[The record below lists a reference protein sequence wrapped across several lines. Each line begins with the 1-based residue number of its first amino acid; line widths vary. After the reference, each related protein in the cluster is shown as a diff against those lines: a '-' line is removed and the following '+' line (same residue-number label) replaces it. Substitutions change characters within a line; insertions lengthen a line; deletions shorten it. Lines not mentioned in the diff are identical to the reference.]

1 MRLFLIL
8 QPHSLLMRII
18 PFIVSS
24 VITVGLVYALNK
36 KIGPAPPLGK
46 FLSPQQG
53 FWQNAEPADADYNAD
68 LKFIGLKDEAEVYI
82 DERLVPHVFVK
93 NETDAYFIQGYLHAK
108 FRLWQMEFQTHAA
121 AGRISEILG
130 ENPRV
135 LNFDREQRRLGM
147 VYAAEKSLLLTEADT
162 ETKTINDAYTAG
174 VNAYI
179 DAIKESELPLEYKLL
194 DYVPEKWSNL
204 KTALFLKYM
213 SKDLAGGEND
223 FEYTNAKSIFS
234 AEDFEKLYPLAP
246 DSLVPI
252 IPTPFTDTAV
262 AVTIPATAD
271 SLYFAKKDS
280 INIKETKPD
289 PDNGSN
295 NWAVS
300 GKKTKSGYPILCND
314 PHLSLNLPSLWFEM
328 QLSTPTYNAYGATFP
343 GAPAV
348 IIGFN
353 DHCSFGFTNAGRD
366 VRDYY
371 DISFK
376 DSSMMEYKFN
386 NEWKK
391 TNWRVEVIKVKG
403 KPDFIDSV
411 AYIPE
416 FGPVMYDHRFTG
428 NERTDGKHYYACR
441 WKAHDPSNEIKI
453 FIGMDKAKNYNDY
466 AEAIKN
472 LHTPGQNCVFATK
485 SGDIALWCQG
495 EFPAKWKDQGKFVM
509 PGTDS
514 SYMWQSMIPQQQN
527 PHQHNPARNFVSSAN
542 QLPVFTK
549 DYPYY
554 LGGSYPLYR
563 GISINRRLSAMDSG
577 TVTVEDMMKLQT
589 DNYNVFAEYTR
600 PLLLKYVDVL
610 RLNETE
616 KKYLDLVR
624 NWNLR
629 NDTAEAGP
637 TIFNLWYDSLQVKVF
652 WDELNKTT
660 LPLHWPE
667 ASTLSEAIAKN
678 PSFSFIDNIN
688 TPRKETIEEIITNAF
703 KAAVPVMKNA
713 ETENKLAWAKFKDT
727 RVNHLT
733 KQAALSRMHLPI
745 GGGNHIINAT
755 KVDHGPSWRMI
766 VEMTPET
773 NAYGIYPGG
782 QSGNPGSKYCDS
794 FVDDWALGKY
804 NKLWMMKASEKN
816 DKRIK
821 WVMRFSK
828 S

>member
-1 MRLFLIL
+1 
-8 QPHSLLMRII
+8 MRII
-18 PFIVSS
+18 PFLVSAA
-24 VITVGLVYALNK
+24 VTVGLVFMLNRK
-36 KIGPAPPLGK
+36 LGPAPPLGK
-46 FLSPQQG
+46 FLSPQHG
-53 FWQNAEPADADYNAD
+53 FWQNADPADMDYNAAIKPD
-68 LKFIGLKDEAEVYI
+68 GLKDDAEVYI
-82 DERLVPHVFVK
+82 DDRLVPHVFVK
-93 NETDAYFIQGYLHAK
+93 NDADAYFIQGYLHAK

-130 ENPRV
+130 ENPKV

-147 VYAAEKSLLLTEADT
+147 VYAAEKSLKVAEADPV
-162 ETKTINDAYTAG
+162 TKEINDAYTAG

-179 DAIKESELPLEYKLL
+179 SQLKESEVPLEYKLL
-194 DYVPEKWSNL
+194 DYMPEKWNNL

-223 FEYTNAKSIFS
+223 FEYSNAKTLFS
-234 AEDFEKLYPLAP
+234 AADFEKLYPLTP
-246 DSLVPI
+246 DSLDPI
-252 IPTPFTDTAV
+252 VPTPFTDTAV
-262 AVTIPATAD
+262 ALKIPATAD
-271 SLYFAKKDS
+271 SLYYARRDS
-280 INIKETKPD
+280 IGIKENKPD

-314 PHLSLNLPSLWFEM
+314 PHLKLNLPSLWFEM
-328 QLSTPTYNAYGATFP
+328 QLSTPSYNAYGATFP
-343 GAPAV
+343 GAPAI

-353 DHCSFGFTNAGRD
+353 DSCSFGFTNAGRD

-376 DSSMMEYKFN
+376 DDSRMEYKFN

-391 TNWRVEVIKVKG
+391 TEWRIETIKVKG
-403 KPDFIDSV
+403 KPDYIDSV

-416 FGPVMYDHRFTG
+416 FGPVMYDRSFTG
-428 NERTDGKHYYACR
+428 ITDDDKKRTDGKHYYACR

-453 FIGMDKAKNYNDY
+453 FVGLDRAKNYNDY

-472 LHTPGQNCVFATK
+472 LHTPGQNCVFACK
-485 SGDIALWCQG
+485 NGDIALWCQG

-514 SYMWQSMIPQQQN
+514 SYMWQAMIPQYQN
-527 PHQHNPARNFVSSAN
+527 PHQHNPERNFVSSAN
-542 QLPVFTK
+542 QLPVYTK

-563 GISINRRLSAMDSG
+563 GVIINRKLSAMDSG
-577 TVTVEDMMKLQT
+577 TVTVEDMMKMQA

-600 PLLLKYVDVL
+600 PTLLKYLDESKL
-610 RLNETE
+610 DADG
-616 KKYLDLVR
+616 KKYLQMLR
-624 NWNLR
+624 NWNVR
-629 NDTAEAGP
+629 SDVGENGP
-637 TIFNLWYDSLQVKVF
+637 TIFNLWYDSLQVKTF
-652 WDELNKTT
+652 GDELSKTN
-660 LPLHWPE
+660 LPMHWPE
-667 ASTLSEAIAKN
+667 ASTLSEALVKDSA
-678 PSFSFIDNIN
+678 FSFIDDIN
-688 TPRKETIEEIITNAF
+688 TPQKETAYDIITAAF
-703 KAAVPVMKNA
+703 KAAEVKMKEL
-713 ETENKLAWAKFKDT
+713 ETVGQLAWAKFKDT

-733 KQAALSRMHLPI
+733 KQAAFSRLHLPI

-782 QSGNPGSKYCDS
+782 QSGNPGSKYYDS
-794 FVDDWALGKY
+794 FVDDWAAGKY
-804 NKLWMMKASEKN
+804 NKLWMMKATERN

-821 WVMRFSK
+821 WVMKFSK
-828 S
+828 T

>member
-1 MRLFLIL
+1 MRIVPFLI
-8 QPHSLLMRII
+8 SATVT
-18 PFIVSS
+18 VS
-24 VITVGLVYALNK
+24 LVYALNK
-36 KIGPAPPLGK
+36 KLGPAPPLGK
-46 FLSPQQG
+46 FLSPQHG
-53 FWQNAEPADADYNAD
+53 FWQNADPSDMDYNAD
-68 LKFIGLKDEAEVYI
+68 LKLNGLKDDAEVYI

-93 NETDAYFIQGYLHAK
+93 NETDAYFVQGYLHAK

-130 ENPRV
+130 ENPKV

-147 VYAAEKSLLLTEADT
+147 VYAAERSLQVVEADPDS
-162 ETKTINDAYTAG
+162 KTINDAYTAG
-174 VNAYI
+174 VNAWI
-179 DAIKESELPLEYKLL
+179 DELKESELPIEYKLL
-194 DYVPEKWSNL
+194 DYEPEHWTNL

-213 SKDLAGGEND
+213 SKDLAGSEND
-223 FEYTNAKSIFS
+223 FEYTNAKTIFS
-234 AEDFEKLYPLAP
+234 AQDFEKLYPLAA
-246 DSLVPI
+246 DSLDPI
-252 IPTPFTDTAV
+252 IPKGTPFTDTAV
-262 AVTIPATAD
+262 ALKIPATAD
-271 SLYFAKKDS
+271 SLYFAKKDT

-353 DHCSFGFTNAGRD
+353 DSCSFGFTNGGRD

-371 DISFK
+371 EISFL
-376 DSSMMEYKFN
+376 DSTRMEYKFN

-391 TNWRVEVIKVKG
+391 TNWRVETIKVKG
-403 KPDFIDSV
+403 KPDYIDSV

-416 FGPVMYDHRFTG
+416 FGPVMYDRSFTG
-428 NERTDGKHYYACR
+428 NNRTESKHYYACR

-453 FIGMDKAKNYNDY
+453 FIGLDRAKNYNDY

-472 LHTPGQNCVFATK
+472 LHTPGQNCVFACK
-485 SGDIALWCQG
+485 NGDIALWCQG

-514 SYMWQSMIPQQQN
+514 SYMWQSMIPQYQN

-542 QLPVFTK
+542 QVPVDITN
-549 DYPYY
+549 YPYY

-577 TVTVEDMMKLQT
+577 TVTVDDMKKLQT

-600 PLLLKYVDVL
+600 PLLLKYIDATK
-610 RLNETE
+610 LNDEE
-616 KKYLDLVR
+616 RKYLDQLR

-629 NDTAEAGP
+629 NDINETGP
-637 TIFNLWYDSLQVKVF
+637 TIFNLWYDTLQVKTF
-652 WDELNKTT
+652 ADELNKTS

-667 ASTLSEAIAKN
+667 ASTLSEALAKD
-678 PSFSFIDNIN
+678 PSYKFIDNIN
-688 TPRKETIEEIITNAF
+688 TPQKETAQDIVTAAL
-703 KAAVPVMKNA
+703 KAAVPVIKQA
-713 ETENKLAWAKFKDT
+713 EANHTLAWAAFKDT
-727 RVNHLT
+727 HVSHLT
-733 KQAALSRMHLPI
+733 KQAAFSRLHLPI

-755 KVDHGPSWRMI
+755 KADHGPSWRMI
-766 VEMTPET
+766 VEMTPQT
-773 NAYGIYPGG
+773 NAWGVYPGG
-782 QSGNPGSKYCDS
+782 QNGNPGSKYYDM
-794 FVDDWALGKY
+794 FIDKWAAGEY
-804 NKLWMMKASEKN
+804 YPLWLMKASEKN
-816 DKRIK
+816 DKRVK
-821 WVMRFSK
+821 WVMKLSK
-828 S
+828 M